1 MIPVEVLDLRLL
13 EPRARWLAVALVRIG
28 PAVIRHVR
36 VIERDGR
43 LKVRLPGVSLDQPVF
58 LDLAVAVLAE
68 FRRAREMDTWVDRR
82 RKATENQ
89 NS

>member
-13 EPRARWLAVALVRIG
+13 ELRARWLAVAVVRVG
-28 PAVIRHVR
+28 PAVIHHVR

-58 LDLAVAVLAE
+58 LDLAAMVLAE
-68 FRRAREMDTWVDRR
+68 YSQARQADL
-82 RKATENQ
+82 
-89 NS
+89 